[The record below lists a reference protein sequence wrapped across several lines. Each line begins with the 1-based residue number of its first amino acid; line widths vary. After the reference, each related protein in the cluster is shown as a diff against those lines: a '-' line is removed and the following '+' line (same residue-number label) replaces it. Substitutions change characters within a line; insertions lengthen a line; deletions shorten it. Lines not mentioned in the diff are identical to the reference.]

1 MRYLCRS
8 DVALAAAF
16 WLDVARYPAGAPG
29 VVRELLASDSVV
41 CDPLEARQAMAWAR
55 AHPAWVDEP
64 APLYEYDP
72 DR

>member
-8 DVALAAAF
+8 NGVAAGAF
-16 WLDVARYPAGAPG
+16 WLAVARYPTGAPG
-29 VVRELLASDSVV
+29 VVRELLTSDSVV
-41 CDPLEARQAMAWAR
+41 CDPLEARQAIAWGR

-64 APLYEYDP
+64 APLYERDP